1 MEDRGEFC
9 CGFPDFQRK
18 VRQEYSRFFDGLAE
32 LQDLQAKMLQPRAR
46 EPLHKVI
53 RHISIII
60 SNSFGAVLFLV
71 VNGYGND
78 AMRIARSMFEGAV
91 TVGYLR
97 RHPEELTDYFGFHW
111 IRQKRLVDFY
121 QKWNPEQF
129 AEIEPAAIEEIE
141 KNFQSVAPHFL
152 KGKRPR
158 DRWCLKSFR
167 VMTEEVGVSQM
178 YPTLYSWASSMM
190 HFDIG
195 ALTSQQADDG
205 DVDVAPSLEWSREA
219 LVSAH
224 NTLLL
229 ALNEYN
235 EVAQLNFK
243 EQLGRM
249 SERFQEAWKP

>member
-1 MEDRGEFC
+1 
-9 CGFPDFQRK
+9 
-18 VRQEYSRFFDGLAE
+18 
-32 LQDLQAKMLQPRAR
+32 
-46 EPLHKVI
+46 
-53 RHISIII
+53 
-60 SNSFGAVLFLV
+60 
-71 VNGYGND
+71 
-78 AMRIARSMFEGAV
+78 
-91 TVGYLR
+91 
-97 RHPEELTDYFGFHW
+97 
-111 IRQKRLVDFY
+111 
-121 QKWNPEQF
+121 
-129 AEIEPAAIEEIE
+129 
-141 KNFQSVAPHFL
+141 
-152 KGKRPR
+152 
-158 DRWCLKSFR
+158 
-167 VMTEEVGVSQM
+167 
-178 YPTLYSWASSMM
+178 MM